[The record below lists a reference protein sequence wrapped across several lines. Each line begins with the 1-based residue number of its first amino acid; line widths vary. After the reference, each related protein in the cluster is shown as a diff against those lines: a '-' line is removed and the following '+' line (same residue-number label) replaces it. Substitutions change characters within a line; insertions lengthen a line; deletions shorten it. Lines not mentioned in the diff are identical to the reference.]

1 MLKVR
6 GREQPVAEA
15 ARRAQSLQSLDPIPD
30 PTQEATMSSTQKSTQ
45 PVTRVANPAKVDQ
58 KLEVVI
64 LPVSDVDRAKSFYQ
78 RLGWRL
84 DADFS
89 NGKDWHVLQMTPP
102 GSPCSVLFGKG
113 LTTAA
118 PGSVQGSF
126 LVVDD
131 IEAARAELVRRD
143 VDVSEVFHFEGG
155 FLRATGT
162 KGRVPGRDPE
172 GRSYF
177 TFASF
182 SDPDGNTWLLQEIKT
197 RLPGR
202 GLGNMDVEAL
212 TELLRE
218 TEKRHG
224 QYEASA
230 PKHHWSGWYAAYID
244 ARERGRTPEEA
255 ATDAAVHMKSA
266 RH

>member
-1 MLKVR
+1 
-6 GREQPVAEA
+6 
-15 ARRAQSLQSLDPIPD
+15 
-30 PTQEATMSSTQKSTQ
+30 MSSTQKSDQ
-45 PVTRVANPAKVDQ
+45 PVTQVADPAKVHQ

-118 PGSVQGSF
+118 PGSLQGSF
-126 LVVDD
+126 LAVDD
-131 IEAARAELVRRD
+131 MEAARADLIRRD
-143 VDVSEVFHFEGG
+143 VDVSEAFHFEGDL
-155 FLRATGT
+155 LRATGT

-172 GRSYF
+172 GRSYL

-182 SDPDGNTWLLQEIKT
+182 SDPDGNTWLLQEITT

-202 GLGNMDVEAL
+202 GLGNMDVETL

-224 QYEASA
+224 QYEAGA
-230 PKHHWSGWYAAYID
+230 PKHHWSGWYAAFIV
-244 ARERGRTPEEA
+244 ALQEGKTPDEA
-255 ATDAAVHMKSA
+255 AKAGALHVERD
-266 RH
+266 RR